1 MKETARVTMNGVL
14 PLALKKNTGNLLPTM
29 LLRTETRNASIPCVI
44 QKENAQ
50 GAKKRTVTGK
60 EKEKGTG
67 IDIIEITIETEVR
80 GMTGVEG
87 ELKIASGI
95 EVMIMTGTEI
105 MIVTEREG
113 TGTDHALVQG
123 ANQGITPDLVHAHAL
138 EANGQVV
145 LTWHHL
151 VLP

>member
-1 MKETARVTMNGVL
+1 MKETVRVTMNGVL
-14 PLALKKNTGNLLPTM
+14 LALKKNTGNLLRTM

-44 QKENAQ
+44 QKENAP
-50 GAKKRTVTGK
+50 GAKKRTGTGK
-60 EKEKGTG
+60 EREKGTG

-87 ELKIASGI
+87 ELKIVSDI
-95 EVMIMTGTEI
+95 EVMIMIGTEI
-105 MIVTEREG
+105 MIATEREG
-113 TGTDHALVQG
+113 TGTDHALLQG
-123 ANQGITPDLVHAHAL
+123 VNQGIAPSLVHAHPL